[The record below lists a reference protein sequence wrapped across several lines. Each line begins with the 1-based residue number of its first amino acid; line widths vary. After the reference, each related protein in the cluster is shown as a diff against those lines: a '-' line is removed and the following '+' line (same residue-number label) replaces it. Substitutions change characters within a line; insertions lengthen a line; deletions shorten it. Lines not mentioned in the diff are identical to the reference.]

1 MRLSKTCMAAVL
13 AGAALAA
20 GCSSA
25 FYTKQADLEVYGI
38 VAQKDVKAFG
48 QVREFSI
55 QNPVDLAA
63 MLKGLSEKG
72 KEAPPALSPSL
83 MEAPGFVPVPVPD
96 PKLPPPIPEPS
107 PDAVCLTVADALRI
121 AAAANRDYQ
130 SARETAYLTAL
141 TLTFERYLV
150 RPHPFATGTVNFE
163 NNADTGE
170 HLKQWNASAD
180 IGASQQLADGM
191 VIVGSL
197 GLTALKFINHEL
209 GDTVDS
215 TLNFSLSQPLWRGA
229 GRRVVQENLTQA
241 ECNALYAVRSLARFE
256 QELVVNVASQYLRV
270 LQDRDVVINEWRNYR
285 SLFENRERAEWLAK
299 AERMPEFQVD
309 QARQDELRAY
319 NNWIVTRENYA
330 NSLDNFKVLLG
341 VPVEWEISLEPK
353 ELDRLV
359 ALGLQ
364 HPATPLKEAEAESL
378 EQRFDLANA
387 RGGIEDA
394 ERKVLVAEN
403 GLAGDVDLVASIGY
417 ASDTSSP
424 QSARLQ
430 FRRGDYAVGLNIA
443 LPVDRLRERN
453 ALRQTQITRDRAA
466 RSLTLLEDQ
475 VILEVRRAFR
485 RLEQA
490 RESYEIQKR
499 AVALAERRVESTQLL
514 LQAGRADQRD
524 VLDAQQA
531 LVDARNALTSAL
543 VDHTVANLEFQR
555 DVGTLVVDKEG
566 QIHGWRLTES
576 VDSDENH

>member
-1 MRLSKTCMAAVL
+1 M
-13 AGAALAA
+13 AA

-25 FYTKQADLEVYGI
+25 FYTKQADQEVYGI

-48 QVREFSI
+48 QAREFSI
-55 QNPVDLAA
+55 QNPADLEA
-63 MLKGLSEKG
+63 MLKGLSERG
-72 KEAPPALSPSL
+72 KAAPAAIPPSR
-83 MEAPGFVPVPVPD
+83 MEAPGLVPVPD

-107 PDAVCLTVADALRI
+107 PDAVCLTVADALRV
-121 AAAANRDYQ
+121 AASANRDYQ

-141 TLTFERYLV
+141 TLTFERYLF

-170 HLKQWNASAD
+170 HIKQWNDSAA

-209 GDTVDS
+209 GDTVGS
-215 TLNFSLSQPLWRGA
+215 TLDFSLTQPLWRGA

-241 ECNALYAVRSLARFE
+241 ERNALYAVRSLARFE
-256 QELVVNVASQYLRV
+256 QELVVNIASQYLRV

-364 HPATPLKEAEAESL
+364 HPDTPLKEAEAAAL
-378 EQRFDLANA
+378 ERRFDLENT
-387 RGGIEDA
+387 RGGFEDA
-394 ERKVLVAEN
+394 GRKVLVAEN

-453 ALRQTQITRDRAA
+453 ALRQTQISRDRAG

-475 VILEVRRAFR
+475 IILEVRRAFR

-499 AVALAERRVESTQLL
+499 AVALAERRAESTQLL

-543 VDHTVANLEFQR
+543 VDHTIANLEFQR
-555 DVGTLVVDKEG
+555 DIGTLVVDKEG
-566 QIHGWRLTES
+566 QIHGWRLTER
-576 VDSDENH
+576 VDANENH

>member
-1 MRLSKTCMAAVL
+1 MAAFL
-13 AGAALAA
+13 AGAAMAA

-25 FYTKQADLEVYGI
+25 FYTKQADREVYGI

-48 QVREFSI
+48 KVREFSI
-55 QNPVDLAA
+55 QRPVDLEA
-63 MLKGLSEKG
+63 MLKGLSERG
-72 KEAPPALSPSL
+72 KAAPAAILPSR

-130 SARETAYLTAL
+130 TARETAYLTAL
-141 TLTFERYLV
+141 TLTFERYLF

-197 GLTALKFINHEL
+197 GLTALKFINREL
-209 GDTVDS
+209 GDTVGS
-215 TLNFSLSQPLWRGA
+215 TLDFSLTQPLWRGA
-229 GRRVVQENLTQA
+229 GRLVVQENLTQA
-241 ECNALYAVRSLARFE
+241 ERNALYAVRSLARFE
-256 QELVVNVASQYLRV
+256 QEFAVGIASQYLRV

-341 VPVEWEISLEPK
+341 IPVEWEISLEPK

-364 HPATPLKEAEAESL
+364 HPDTPLKDAEAESL
-378 EQRFDLANA
+378 EQRFDLVNA

-394 ERKVLVAEN
+394 QRKILVAEN

-417 ASDTSSP
+417 ASDSSSP

-430 FRRGDYAVGLNIA
+430 FRKGDYAVGLNLA

-453 ALRQTQITRDRAA
+453 ALRQTQITRDRAG

-475 VILEVRRAFR
+475 IILEVRRALR

-543 VDHTVANLEFQR
+543 VDHTIANLEFQR
-555 DVGTLVVDKEG
+555 DVGTLVVDEEG
-566 QIHGWRLTES
+566 QIHGWKLTERPG
-576 VDSDENH
+576 SDTNR

>member
-1 MRLSKTCMAAVL
+1 MVAFL
-13 AGAALAA
+13 AGAATAA

-25 FYTKQADLEVYGI
+25 FYTKQADREVYGI
-38 VAQKDVKAFG
+38 IAQKDVKAFG
-48 QVREFSI
+48 KVREFSI
-55 QNPVDLAA
+55 QRPVDLEA
-63 MLKGLSEKG
+63 MLKDLSERKP
-72 KEAPPALSPSL
+72 AAAAIPPSR
-83 MEAPGFVPVPVPD
+83 MEEPDLLPVPD
-96 PKLPPPIPEPS
+96 PKLPPPIPDPS

-121 AAAANRDYQ
+121 AVSANRDYQ
-130 SARETAYLTAL
+130 TARETAYLTAL
-141 TLTFERYLV
+141 TLTFERYLF

-170 HLKQWNASAD
+170 RLKQWNASAD

-197 GLTALKFINHEL
+197 GLTALKFINREL
-209 GDTVDS
+209 GDTVGS
-215 TLNFSLSQPLWRGA
+215 TLNFSLTQPLWRGA
-229 GRRVVQENLTQA
+229 GRQVVQENLTQA
-241 ECNALYAVRSLARFE
+241 ERNALYAVRTLARFE
-256 QELVVNVASQYLRV
+256 QEFAVSVASQYLRV
-270 LQDRDVVINEWRNYR
+270 LQDRDVVLNEWRNYR

-299 AERMPEFQVD
+299 AERLPEFQVD

-319 NNWIVTRENYA
+319 NRWIVTRESYA
-330 NSLDNFKVLLG
+330 NSLDSLKVLLG
-341 VPVEWEISLEPK
+341 IPIEREIVLEPK

-364 HPATPLKEAEAESL
+364 HPDTPLKDAEAESL
-378 EQRFDLANA
+378 KQRFDLANA

-394 ERKVLVAEN
+394 QRKILVAEN

-430 FRRGDYAVGLNIA
+430 FRRGDYAVGLAIA

-453 ALRQTQITRDRAA
+453 ALRQTQIARDRAG

-475 VILEVRRAFR
+475 IILEVRRAFR

-499 AVALAERRVESTQLL
+499 AVTLAERRVESTQLL

-524 VLDAQQA
+524 VLEAQRA
-531 LVDARNALTSAL
+531 LVDTRNALTGAL
-543 VDHTVANLEFQR
+543 VDHTIANLEFQR
-555 DVGTLVVDKEG
+555 DIGTLDVSEEG
-566 QIHGWRLTES
+566 QIHGWKLTENAGL
-576 VDSDENH
+576 VRNP